1 MPAKRRKS
9 QRNGNASGPQAGSAP
24 GWAWML
30 FGLSIGLAV
39 ALVVWLRSG
48 DPETVRV
55 PASIAA
61 VGDRLRAASAA
72 PEPALAADPPA
83 ASTLQPANAPAD
95 ADESEAVAAAEPGRV
110 SDDLSFYEALS
121 AAGVEIPA
129 SELDTRAA
137 EPDPGRYMI
146 QAGSFRTFE
155 EADGRRARL
164 ALLALDAEIRRAT
177 VNGVLYHRVMIGP
190 LSERGQINR
199 SLRQLRDARIEHIL
213 LTVSD

>member
-9 QRNGNASGPQAGSAP
+9 QHTGRSSGPRAGSAP

-30 FGLSIGLAV
+30 FGLAIGLAV

-48 DPETVRV
+48 DPEALRV
-55 PASIAA
+55 PAPIAA
-61 VGDRLRAASAA
+61 VGDRLRAASSAA
-72 PEPALAADPPA
+72 VPAGGGDSAANVETDAATDAATNSDAMAVTEPEAGF
-83 ASTLQPANAPAD
+83 
-95 ADESEAVAAAEPGRV
+95 VG
-110 SDDLSFYEALS
+110 DDLSFYEALP
-121 AAGVEIPA
+121 AAGVEIP
-129 SELDTRAA
+129 EREIDTRVAA
-137 EPDPGRYMI
+137 AAPGRYLI
-146 QAGSFRTFE
+146 QAGSFRTFD

-190 LSERGQINR
+190 LSEREQINR